1 MPEIKQIKV
10 GKRKVCCDR
19 NDHGFACSSAM
30 KQKSLR

>member
-10 GKRKVCCDR
+10 GKSMVCGDR
-19 NDHGFACSSAM
+19 NDRGFDCSSAM